1 MPSVWYSVWKR
12 SVEECLSRLAGVFSS
27 TPGLLSCGRQWCKRA
42 VAAFRSVQYTR
53 QTRPPTELRGWSN
66 QPSCAVPVEP
76 DARRRACPCST
87 EARRRNPDRG
97 FWLCIPE
104 SVVQS
109 NPDVLSD
116 SVSLREWGRCGK
128 TSIVWSRTSC
138 AEVGVQPQEAA
149 NPPTGLG
156 PACYGRFVQR
166 VPAWGAF
173 RLVTAEAG
181 PDRVRVSR
189 EKTGT

>member
-1 MPSVWYSVWKR
+1 MPSVSCSVWKR

-97 FWLCIPE
+97 SGFGSQNLSFRVIPTFYPIAFRSGNGGDAE
-104 SVVQS
+104 RPRSFGRGCHV
-109 NPDVLSD
+109 PK
-116 SVSLREWGRCGK
+116 SVSSLLSKLQIRPWGSGLP
-128 TSIVWSRTSC
+128 VMAGSC
-138 AEVGVQPQEAA
+138 
-149 NPPTGLG
+149 N
-156 PACYGRFVQR
+156 
-166 VPAWGAF
+166 
-173 RLVTAEAG
+173 
-181 PDRVRVSR
+181 VSR
-189 EKTGT
+189 RGEPSGW